1 MAKAVKSALVAA
13 VAIYIGAG
21 AVLGYGTALTA
32 TAAGVTTLTAAGMA
46 VATFATTLV
55 ATGIGMLT
63 SKGIEASNGNFG
75 SKFSTRNSSAP
86 RQIIYGKTRV
96 GGTILHMETTGTDNY
111 LLHMVV
117 AVAGHEVEAI
127 ETVRLNDKDLTTT
140 TSTISGSTV
149 HTVTNADFTNTDNDN
164 NFGSGRLV
172 RFTKVLGTDTQS
184 VDGYLNAQ
192 LSSIGT
198 NHRFRGI
205 AYVYIQM
212 VFDAEKFGGGM
223 PAVSF
228 VVKGKKVYDPRNS
241 TTAWSDNPALCI
253 RDYLMDTRYGLK
265 ATSAEIND
273 STSAGGFASAANIC
287 DQTVTLADSS
297 TETRYTANGFTN
309 MSANGEG
316 IIEALL
322 SSCAGKMSYTNGKF
336 NLFAGTGQ
344 TPSLTITD
352 DDLLQPVAISTK
364 PQTGDMYNTVKGIYV
379 DADSDYQGTESPVYQ
394 DSTFLAADT
403 PTSES
408 SANYVKTLEV
418 QFPFT
423 TSETMAQRL
432 QRIALNGNRQTT
444 QINLLTTTK
453 FMRLQPNDWV
463 YVTNDRLGYSSK
475 VFEVVSMN
483 LEVVGDDV
491 PIVAT
496 RLVLKEASNTVFSFA
511 SNSYVTP
518 VSEGSTV
525 STGTYAITA
534 PSSLSATVT
543 TNNSFTINS
552 KNVTLSWTNNT
563 NQVVNGTEIQ
573 YKLSSDSTYIDAGIV
588 GRDITK
594 FTLTGLE
601 VAKTYNI
608 RIRHIST
615 FNTYSAFAT
624 VNASTGGTAFTNIE
638 DGATAGARVG
648 TNLKAVDGVTNL
660 GAVDVINSELSL
672 GVSGTTLVLNNGGG
686 NTTLGED
693 NVGFPSG
700 SINKLGGIEAGAD
713 VTANNTANDT
723 SNVNGTASSTVK
735 NNAAVGNTSASNFN
749 EFLTDVAST
758 SGSTAIAGNNI
769 KSGSIDGSLISVD
782 NLNLKTQGTS
792 ASGTSKSWGSSA
804 SDVFIAD
811 IGTAAGFY
819 QGFVSLDLTSGSSML
834 GGQIS
839 VRIKEGSTTKADY
852 RFPFTNE
859 FDGGDGLETSDQGEL
874 QVSFGYFYSGTS
886 TLSLYV
892 RGDSNG
898 SSSTA
903 TVKARVVKFG
913 AEQPNA
919 FTFTDVT
926 GASTSST
933 NTSNT
938 VTLSGFTGTLVAQLS
953 GHSSAT
959 FRVNSGSFTSADK
972 NVTSGDTVN
981 VRLTASAN
989 SGTVR
994 GATLVVS
1001 GISDTFSVTTSGTYV
1016 PASGDTFGCFA
1027 KNTPIW
1033 MSDHSFK
1040 NIQDIQVGD
1049 VVKSFNIAEGMVEN
1063 KEVTEVMEMR
1073 RDVIYHVE
1081 HDKGTLKI
1089 TDGHPVYVDG
1099 KGWCAIDSVKAT
1111 DIHKT
1116 PSQDLLVGDMLKTSL
1131 GLSEIKSI
1139 EVREEQDV
1147 YNINRVADN
1156 HNFYAGQVLVHN
1168 VELK

>member
-1 MAKAVKSALVAA
+1 MAKALKTAVVAA
-13 VAIYIGAG
+13 IAIYIPAAALKLGAQFSVTLFGSTLTG
-21 AVLGYGTALTA
+21 ATALA
-32 TAAGVTTLTAAGMA
+32 VT
-46 VATFATTLV
+46 TFATTLV
-55 ATGIGMLT
+55 SAGIGMLT
-63 SKGIEASNGNFG
+63 SKGIEAGTANFG
-75 SKFSTRNSSAP
+75 SKFASRSSSAP

-96 GGTILHMETTGTDNY
+96 GGTILHLETTGTDNF

-127 ETVRLNDKDLTTT
+127 ETVRINDKDLTTT

-184 VDGYLNAQ
+184 VDGFLDAQ

-212 VFDAEKFGGGM
+212 VFDAEKFGGGL

-228 VVKGKKVYDPRNS
+228 IVKGKKVYDPRNS

-336 NLFAGTGQ
+336 NLFAGAAQ

-364 PQTGDMYNTVKGIYV
+364 PQSGDMYNTVKGIYV
-379 DADSDYQGTESPVYQ
+379 DASSDYQGTESPVYQ

-463 YVTNDRLGYSSK
+463 YVTNDRLSYSNK

-491 PIVAT
+491 PTVAT
-496 RLVLKEASNTVFSFA
+496 RLVLKEIASSIFTFA
-511 SNSYVTP
+511 SNAYETG

-563 NQVVNGTEIQ
+563 NQVVNGTEVQ

-660 GAVDVINSELSL
+660 GAVDVINSQLSL
-672 GVSGTTLVLNNGGG
+672 GVSGTTLILNNGGG

-700 SINKLGGIEAGAD
+700 SINKLGGIAAGAD

-723 SNVNGTASSTVK
+723 SNVNGTAASTVK
-735 NNAAVGNTSASNFN
+735 NNAAVGNTSATNFN
-749 EFLTDVAST
+749 SFLTDVAST

-819 QGFVSLDLTSGSSML
+819 QGFVSLDLTSGSSMA

-852 RFPFTNE
+852 RFPFTQE

-913 AEQPNA
+913 AEQPNT

-926 GASTSST
+926 GASTGST

-959 FRVNSGSFTSADK
+959 FKVNSGSYTSADK

-989 SGTVR
+989 SGTTR
-994 GATLVVS
+994 SATLVLS
-1001 GISDTFSVTTSGTYV
+1001 GVGDTYSVTTSGTYT
-1016 PASGDTFGCFA
+1016 PDSGDTFGCFA

-1040 NIQDIQVGD
+1040 NIQDIKVGD

-1073 RDVIYHVE
+1073 RDVIYHVK
-1081 HDKGTLKI
+1081 HNKGTLRI

-1116 PSQDLLVGDMLKTSL
+1116 PSQDLLVGDMLKTAL
-1131 GLSEIKSI
+1131 GSSEIKSI
-1139 EVREEQDV
+1139 EKQEEQDV

>member
-96 GGTILHMETTGTDNY
+96 GGTIVHIETAGTDNHM
-111 LLHMVV
+111 LHMVV
-117 AVAGHEVEAI
+117 AVAGHEVESI
-127 ETVRLNDKDLTTT
+127 ETVRINDKDLTST
-140 TSTISGSTV
+140 TSTINGKTV
-149 HTVTNADFTNTDNDN
+149 HTATNAEYTNTENG
-164 NFGSGRLV
+164 FAFTSGRLI
-172 RFTKVLGTDTQS
+172 RFTKNLGADDQTADNFAVQS
-184 VDGYLNAQ
+184 LAATSG
-192 LSSIGT
+192 SIT
-198 NHRFRGI
+198 SNHRFRGI

-228 VVKGKKVYDPRNS
+228 VVKGKKVFDPRNS
-241 TTAWSDNPALCI
+241 QTAWSDNPALCI
-253 RDYLMDTRYGLK
+253 RDYLTDTRYGLK
-265 ATSAEIND
+265 ATSTEIND

-287 DQTVTLADSS
+287 DQTVTLSDSS

-322 SSCAGKMSYTNGKF
+322 SSCGGKMSYTNGKF

-379 DADSDYQGTESPVYQ
+379 DASSDYQGTESPVYQ

-491 PIVAT
+491 PTVAT

-511 SNSYVTP
+511 SNSYVSP
-518 VSEGSTV
+518 VSEGSAI
-525 STGTYAITA
+525 STGTYGITA

-543 TNNSFTINS
+543 TNNSFTVNT

-573 YKLSSDSTYIDAGIV
+573 YKLSTDSTYIDAGIV

-594 FTLTGLE
+594 FTITGLE

-615 FNTYSAFAT
+615 FNTYSSFAT
-624 VNASTGGTAFTNIE
+624 VNASTGGTAISNIE
-638 DGATAGARVG
+638 DGATAGATVG

-660 GAVDVINSELSL
+660 GAVDVINDQLSL

-686 NTTLGED
+686 NTTLGKA
-693 NVGFPSG
+693 NVGLNNLGDLDS
-700 SINKLGGIEAGAD
+700 SQNSKLNGVEAGAD
-713 VTANNTANDT
+713 VTANNTAQNINNQGALATQNTISNSNIDNNTIDVPTKVVSGSVGEIGGT
-723 SNVNGTASSTVK
+723 SGQNSTDNSQNIEITELVRFIYGDNNKPKHIVGTASTTHNPSVSVGDVMGGSPRFNFNFTTHGYSGSKNYVISVGLDFTGSTTSSSESIL
-735 NNAAVGNTSASNFN
+735 AVAMRATTSASNFTSQT
-749 EFLTDVAST
+749 ESDYIFTDKIASA
-758 SGSTAIAGNNI
+758 GSHAAGPHILNTKVSLAGNTQHYI
-769 KSGSIDGSLISVD
+769 WVFALGDDGISSYKSGFINVFG
-782 NLNLKTQGTS
+782 LN
-792 ASGTSKSWGSSA
+792 
-804 SDVFIAD
+804 D
-811 IGTAAGFY
+811 
-819 QGFVSLDLTSGSSML
+819 
-834 GGQIS
+834 
-839 VRIKEGSTTKADY
+839 
-852 RFPFTNE
+852 
-859 FDGGDGLETSDQGEL
+859 
-874 QVSFGYFYSGTS
+874 
-886 TLSLYV
+886 
-892 RGDSNG
+892 
-898 SSSTA
+898 
-903 TVKARVVKFG
+903 
-913 AEQPNA
+913 
-919 FTFTDVT
+919 
-926 GASTSST
+926 
-933 NTSNT
+933 
-938 VTLSGFTGTLVAQLS
+938 
-953 GHSSAT
+953 
-959 FRVNSGSFTSADK
+959 
-972 NVTSGDTVN
+972 
-981 VRLTASAN
+981 
-989 SGTVR
+989 
-994 GATLVVS
+994 
-1001 GISDTFSVTTSGTYV
+1001 
-1016 PASGDTFGCFA
+1016 
-1027 KNTPIW
+1027 
-1033 MSDHSFK
+1033 
-1040 NIQDIQVGD
+1040 
-1049 VVKSFNIAEGMVEN
+1049 
-1063 KEVTEVMEMR
+1063 
-1073 RDVIYHVE
+1073 
-1081 HDKGTLKI
+1081 
-1089 TDGHPVYVDG
+1089 
-1099 KGWCAIDSVKAT
+1099 
-1111 DIHKT
+1111 
-1116 PSQDLLVGDMLKTSL
+1116 
-1131 GLSEIKSI
+1131 
-1139 EVREEQDV
+1139 
-1147 YNINRVADN
+1147 
-1156 HNFYAGQVLVHN
+1156 
-1168 VELK
+1168 